1 MRVGNG
7 IELRQGHVLG
17 LLASFAHTGR
27 KHTRSAHLPEP
38 LHSLASNQIKIK
50 GLLVITFFTPSPP
63 PPIDE
68 NAECLQAP
76 KESLWQKY
84 CRNYIEFVNQADI
97 FLLYSVSIFQNKN
110 FTK

>member
-63 PPIDE
+63 PPLLMKMQ
-68 NAECLQAP
+68 NAYKLR
-76 KESLWQKY
+76 KNLFGK
-84 CRNYIEFVNQADI
+84 
-97 FLLYSVSIFQNKN
+97 SIVAIILNS
-110 FTK
+110 

>member
-63 PPIDE
+63 PP
-68 NAECLQAP
+68 
-76 KESLWQKY
+76 Y
-84 CRNYIEFVNQADI
+84 
-97 FLLYSVSIFQNKN
+97 
-110 FTK
+110 